1 MAFVSGLP
9 SNYNILSP
17 LAFRLDIER
26 IPMATFFCQ
35 SVSVPGVT
43 LGEIEQLS
51 PMINIPIP
59 GDKLEFESLSTT
71 FLIDEDLKN
80 YIEIMNWMRGLGTP
94 ETLEEYETLQ
104 KTSPTYDTTTNI
116 GLAKDVVSDI
126 TLHILTNSKN
136 TNKEIVFRD
145 CFPTALGAIAFDCS
159 VDGGVIAAD
168 ATFQLR
174 DYVIK

>member
-43 LGEIEQLS
+43 FGEIEQLS

-71 FLIDEDLKN
+71 FLI
-80 YIEIMNWMRGLGTP
+80 
-94 ETLEEYETLQ
+94 
-104 KTSPTYDTTTNI
+104 
-116 GLAKDVVSDI
+116 V
-126 TLHILTNSKN
+126 
-136 TNKEIVFRD
+136 
-145 CFPTALGAIAFDCS
+145 
-159 VDGGVIAAD
+159 
-168 ATFQLR
+168 
-174 DYVIK
+174 

>member
-71 FLIDEDLKN
+71 FLIDEDLKLSL
-80 YIEIMNWMRGLGTP
+80 I
-94 ETLEEYETLQ
+94 
-104 KTSPTYDTTTNI
+104 
-116 GLAKDVVSDI
+116 
-126 TLHILTNSKN
+126 HI
-136 TNKEIVFRD
+136 
-145 CFPTALGAIAFDCS
+145 
-159 VDGGVIAAD
+159 
-168 ATFQLR
+168 
-174 DYVIK
+174 